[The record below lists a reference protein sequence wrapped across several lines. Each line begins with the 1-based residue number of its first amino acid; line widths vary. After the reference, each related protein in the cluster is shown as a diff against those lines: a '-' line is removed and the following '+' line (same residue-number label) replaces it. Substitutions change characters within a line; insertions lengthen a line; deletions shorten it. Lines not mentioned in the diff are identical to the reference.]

1 MTRYDPS
8 SVSTPDLPP
17 INLPYGGY
25 WQPAGHGWTWVNA
38 QSASPSLVNGLVS
51 GDPNDY
57 ALFQQMTNPSVF
69 PGGGSAIPGDN
80 GPFAPNGNYTGQ
92 YWPNADGT
100 PGTRENPNY
109 VPQDLP
115 VQTVGLDPNMAPP
128 ITGEPFDSS
137 ATSGNGT
144 PPPGGLV
151 GQYGVNTGSMRDAE
165 IAMITGPAEKA
176 IIAHDN
182 AAQMLAWEGS
192 WVFSFD
198 NQNVPNMQSSN
209 GRGQLGPKQPTYTDQ
224 NPAASAQ
231 MRVYGEQV
239 LNEVSAAAQLVG
251 EYWRSI
257 NNGAQFFAAA
267 DKASTIYGE

>member
-1 MTRYDPS
+1 M
-8 SVSTPDLPP
+8 
-17 INLPYGGY
+17 
-25 WQPAGHGWTWVNA
+25 PAGHGWTWENA
-38 QSASPSLVNGLVS
+38 ESASPTHVNGLVS
-51 GDPNDY
+51 GDPNDH
-57 ALFQQMTNPSVF
+57 ALFEQMTNPSVF

-92 YWPNADGT
+92 YWPNPDGT
-100 PGTRENPNY
+100 PGNTRENSNWTPED
-109 VPQDLP
+109 VP
-115 VQTVGLDPNMAPP
+115 VGTVGLDPNMAPP
-128 ITGEPFDSS
+128 ITGEPFGSS
-137 ATSGNGT
+137 GGSGNGT
-144 PPPGGLV
+144 PPAQLV
-151 GQYGVNTGSMRDAE
+151 GHYRVNTGSLRDAE

-176 IIAHDN
+176 IVAHDN

-198 NQNVPNMQSSN
+198 NQNVPNMQSSI
-209 GRGQLGPKQPTYTDQ
+209 GRGPLGPKQPTYTDQ

-239 LNEVSAAAQLVG
+239 LNEVKGALELVG